1 MENELPQE
9 LELQVARWLKD
20 ERNQERLQAILEI
33 NPAQYYRCG
42 SINIVNGIKIHSDG
56 AINARLSEMEDIIRE
71 LNPEFWDD
79 NEVLLARVAKAELL
93 KLSSGTTKSAN
104 NNNN

>member
-42 SINIVNGIKIHSDG
+42 RINIVNGIKIHSDG

-93 KLSSGTTKSAN
+93 KISPESKKYLRF
-104 NNNN
+104 